1 MTAVEWLV
9 QQLSKEWQLEDRDL
23 HLIQQA
29 KEMEKYN
36 AKVEAKK
43 YYLKGFE
50 DAELTENQGCSHE
63 QTMRDAETQF
73 ELVYPIKNNTMNK
86 QTAVEWLFEQLYLS
100 QGYGNTIEMLEQAKE
115 MEKQQIIFHSVELC
129 KLLLSNPIEKSGKQ
143 PSELIESYFKRNF

>member
-29 KEMEKYN
+29 
-36 AKVEAKK
+36 
-43 YYLKGFE
+43 
-50 DAELTENQGCSHE
+50 
-63 QTMRDAETQF
+63 R
-73 ELVYPIKNNTMNK
+73 
-86 QTAVEWLFEQLYLS
+86 
-100 QGYGNTIEMLEQAKE
+100 E